1 MAVKALVPDLDGVKS
16 ARYFAAWIGL
26 APEVPFQ
33 PRQEASW
40 PHLQDEQSG
49 VAIALSRIIVDF
61 PISDPG
67 L

>member
-1 MAVKALVPDLDGVKS
+1 MAVKALVPDLGGIKS

-26 APEVPFQ
+26 APAAFQ

-40 PHLQDEQSG
+40 PHLQDGQSG
-49 VAIALSRIIVDF
+49 VAIALSRITVDF